1 MNEPLNVISL
11 GAGVQ
16 SSAVLLMSYEGD
28 LPQAD
33 YAIFADT
40 GWEPK
45 AVYEH
50 LDRLEDAVA
59 DRIPILRVSAG
70 NIRDELM
77 AVGTSGKPPS
87 PPLFVEGSDGR
98 ASLLRRQCTK
108 AYKLAPIYRAMRE
121 LTTLPDRK
129 RGTAVR
135 LWMGIS
141 LDEVERMKP
150 NRERWVENVYPLID
164 HRLTRWDCQQWL
176 ATRGWSA
183 AKSACIGCPFHSR
196 EMWRQM
202 KDEAP
207 EEFEDAVA
215 VDRAIRHAPGIK
227 APAAFLHRDLVPL
240 DMVDLSR
247 PEDRGQLTFGFTN
260 ECEGMCAL

>member
-1 MNEPLNVISL
+1 MPEPLNVISL

-16 SSAVLLMSYEGD
+16 SSAMLLMSAEGD
-28 LPQAD
+28 LPLVD

-50 LDRLEDAVA
+50 LDRLEDVVA

-77 AVGTSGKPPS
+77 SVATSGKPPS

-108 AYKLAPIYRAMRE
+108 AYKLAPIYRQLRQ
-121 LTTLPDRK
+121 LTDRLDRK

-141 LDEVERMKP
+141 LDEVERMKQ
-150 NRERWVENVYPLID
+150 NREPWVENVYPLVD
-164 HRLTRWDCQQWL
+164 KRLSRWDCQQYL
-176 ATRGWSA
+176 AARGWNA
-183 AKSACIGCPFHSR
+183 PKSACIGCPFHDR
-196 EMWRQM
+196 NMWRQLR
-202 KDEAP
+202 DESP
-207 EEFEDAVA
+207 EEFADAVE

-260 ECEGMCAL
+260 ECEGMCGL